1 MGKKQ
6 YSWEYAQRTR
16 SASVSAPQV
25 KQSDYKRG
33 GRDVLEAYQNLAA
46 IVALQAVEDEIGFD
60 EDIRKAKAKIAEL
73 RAKMR
78 ELTSDPDMDIRKVEK
93 ISEQIKER
101 QNCVSRCEYEL
112 KKIYRFYRDDWSLY
126 VGDVSPRV
134 IKSVVIK
141 CMEREDGKTLLSRVA
156 NHNIPMEER
165 KQLIKRILQG
175 AREIRKEWKDEKK

>member
-1 MGKKQ
+1 MGKSN
-6 YSWEYAQRTR
+6 SWEYTMHLKGGTP
-16 SASVSAPQV
+16 SAPQV

-73 RAKMR
+73 RTKMR

-141 CMEREDGKTLLSRVA
+141 AMEREDGKTLLSQVM
-156 NHNIPMEER
+156 NNGISTEKR
-165 KQLIKRILQG
+165 KRLIKKILQG
-175 AREIRKEWKDEKK
+175 ARKIRKEWKDEKK